1 MALANACTSDSPSD
15 GNNMT
20 ANEVYKQLIRF
31 IDNDFTHLN
40 KKVDKLIWLGISTL
54 ATIVAGLVFLVVNR

>member
-1 MALANACTSDSPSD
+1 
-15 GNNMT
+15 MT

-40 KKVDKLIWLGISTL
+40 KKVDKLIWLGITTL
-54 ATIVAGLVFLVVNR
+54 VTIVTGLVFLLVK